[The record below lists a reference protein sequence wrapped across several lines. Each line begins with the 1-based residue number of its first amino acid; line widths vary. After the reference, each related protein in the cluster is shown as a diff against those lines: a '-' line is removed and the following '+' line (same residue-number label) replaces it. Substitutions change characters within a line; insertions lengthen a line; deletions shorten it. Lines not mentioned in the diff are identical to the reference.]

1 MSTSVDATDSTMSA
15 MQIALSKRQQDQQG
29 QLSLA
34 LISAA
39 TATVDQAMATAQSVS
54 ATSSVDTL
62 ATEGSLGT
70 HINLHV

>member
-15 MQIALSKRQQDQQG
+15 MQIALSKRQQDMQG

-34 LISAA
+34 LISS
-39 TATVDQAMATAQSVS
+39 ATAQQVMSTALAASPVN
-54 ATSSVDTL
+54 AGDTL

-70 HINLHV
+70 NINLHV

>member
-1 MSTSVDATDSTMSA
+1 MSASVDATDSTMSA
-15 MQIALSKRQQDQQG
+15 MQIALSKRQQDMQG

-34 LISAA
+34 LISSA
-39 TATVDQAMATAQSVS
+39 TATADQVMNSAQAASSVN
-54 ATSSVDTL
+54 TVDTL

>member
-1 MSTSVDATDSTMSA
+1 MSASVDATDSTMSA
-15 MQIALSKRQQDQQG
+15 MQIALSKRQQDMQG

-34 LISAA
+34 LISSA
-39 TATVDQAMATAQSVS
+39 TATADQVMNSAQAASSVN
-54 ATSSVDTL
+54 SVDTL

>member
-1 MSTSVDATDSTMSA
+1 MSASVDATDSTMSA
-15 MQIALSKRQQDQQG
+15 MQIALSKRQKDMQG

-34 LISAA
+34 LISSA
-39 TATVDQAMATAQSVS
+39 TATADQVMNSAQAASSVN
-54 ATSSVDTL
+54 TVDTL